1 MGDIFTL
8 SDIKR
13 HYFSH
18 NPPIFHSLFH
28 IIHSYRLQNKA
39 ASPQWFLCFFPP
51 DTCSPVNI
59 HSNCPELN
67 LSGKVI
73 KATFQA
79 CKRWKSR
86 ENSINRSTVCKNK
99 AFECTNKSS
108 VFTAKD
114 SVLNLQKD
122 KLHFIPAKTEF
133 SCQVN
138 VILF

>member
-18 NPPIFHSLFH
+18 NPPIFHSLSH

-39 ASPQWFLCFFPP
+39 ASPQRFLCFFPP

-86 ENSINRSTVCKNK
+86 EKSINRSTVCKNK
-99 AFECTNKSS
+99 AFGCTNKSS
-108 VFTAKD
+108 VSTSKG
-114 SVLNLQKD
+114 SVLKIHKE
-122 KLHFIPAKTEF
+122 KLHFIAARTVF
-133 SCQVN
+133 SHYTHAV
-138 VILF
+138 LR